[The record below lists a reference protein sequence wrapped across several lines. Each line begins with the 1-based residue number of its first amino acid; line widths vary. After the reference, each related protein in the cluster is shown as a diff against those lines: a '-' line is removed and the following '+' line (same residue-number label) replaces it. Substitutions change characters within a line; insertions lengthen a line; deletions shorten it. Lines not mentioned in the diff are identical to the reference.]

1 MSLQDP
7 KVTPPVTTEAR
18 TSIQGLENTLRW
30 AEILWISKRR
40 PVKGTIVALHKA
52 DSVDPSRLPCF
63 MLPSLPQLSTDYV
76 EMAKMMDPGQP
87 FFAVYLPS
95 DKRNPEMTSTVHKLA
110 RYYADEI
117 ALYQPQGALAIGGWS
132 AGGIVARMVAQLLQ
146 QAGRD
151 VPLLIVIDG
160 AVPTVDVGP
169 RDLTDKIKVTYHRI
183 RNLAKSLGEFERD
196 LVHRIRHRP
205 PINRG
210 LGWAFQS
217 VWQNSSLRI
226 IWERTMDTIATRL
239 SARKPVPGGSQE
251 PPPKHP
257 AEIASNISSMP
268 PDHRACAIALYD
280 AIFAYTPEDRYDNA
294 VVVYESTA
302 EPDRSSERVA
312 ERWAKLST
320 NLVVVQVEGSHMSI
334 VKPPHGQLLARDLS
348 QRLLDFGAPAIESKS
363 TQTKTASNVG

>member
-1 MSLQDP
+1 MSLHDA
-7 KVTPPVTTEAR
+7 KATPPVKNETR

-52 DSVDPSRLPCF
+52 DSVDPIRVPCF

-76 EMAKMMDPGQP
+76 ELAKMMDPGQP

-95 DKRNPEMTSTVHKLA
+95 DKRNPETTSTVHKLA

-117 ALYQPQGALAIGGWS
+117 ARFQPQGALAIGGWS

-146 QAGRD
+146 ESGRD

-160 AVPTVDVGP
+160 AVPTVDVGS
-169 RDLTDKIKVTYHRI
+169 RSLRDKIKVTYYRFQ
-183 RNLAKSLGEFERD
+183 NLGKSFAEFERD
-196 LVHRIRHRP
+196 LVYRIRHRP
-205 PINRG
+205 PLNRG
-210 LGWAFQS
+210 LGWAFKS

-226 IWERTMDTIATRL
+226 IWERTMDTLATRL
-239 SARKPVPGGSQE
+239 GPRKPVPSGSHESPQ
-251 PPPKHP
+251 KHP
-257 AEIASNISSMP
+257 AEIASNISTMP

-280 AIFAYTPEDRYDNA
+280 ATFAYTPVDRYTGD

-312 ERWAKLST
+312 QRWAKLST
-320 NLVVVQVEGSHMSI
+320 NLTVVPVEGSHMSI
-334 VKPPHGQLLARDLS
+334 VKPPHGQPLARDLS
-348 QRLLDFGAPAIESKS
+348 QRLLSYGSTR
-363 TQTKTASNVG
+363 TQTKSASNAR